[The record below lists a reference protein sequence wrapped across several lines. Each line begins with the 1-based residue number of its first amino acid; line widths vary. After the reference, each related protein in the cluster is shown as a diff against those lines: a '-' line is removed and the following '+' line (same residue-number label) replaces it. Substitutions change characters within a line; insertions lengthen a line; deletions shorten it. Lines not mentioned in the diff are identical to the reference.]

1 MNIAINFL
9 TSPFLY
15 RVLASYNGLEYGS
28 TIYLAQMRQCK
39 MGFMYLYI
47 KTLYG
52 KTIVLVVQED
62 ESIVGVKHEIQ
73 EKEGIPANQ
82 QRLVYLGYKLENG
95 R

>member
-1 MNIAINFL
+1 
-9 TSPFLY
+9 
-15 RVLASYNGLEYGS
+15 
-28 TIYLAQMRQCK
+28 

-52 KTIVLVVQED
+52 KTIVLVVLED
-62 ESIVGVKHEIQ
+62 ESVVGVKYKIQ

>member
-1 MNIAINFL
+1 
-9 TSPFLY
+9 
-15 RVLASYNGLEYGS
+15 
-28 TIYLAQMRQCK
+28 
-39 MGFMYLYI
+39 MGCMYLYI

>member
-1 MNIAINFL
+1 
-9 TSPFLY
+9 
-15 RVLASYNGLEYGS
+15 
-28 TIYLAQMRQCK
+28 
-39 MGFMYLYI
+39 MGCMYLYI

-62 ESIVGVKHEIQ
+62 ESIVGVKQEIQ

>member
-1 MNIAINFL
+1 
-9 TSPFLY
+9 
-15 RVLASYNGLEYGS
+15 
-28 TIYLAQMRQCK
+28 

>member
-1 MNIAINFL
+1 
-9 TSPFLY
+9 
-15 RVLASYNGLEYGS
+15 
-28 TIYLAQMRQCK
+28 

-62 ESIVGVKHEIQ
+62 ESIVGVKQEIQ